1 MKERI
6 NMSDFEIERW
16 FSMNEICDHLGIKR
30 DTALKSI
37 LNKNMPAR
45 TIGKGDCYE

>member
-6 NMSDFEIERW
+6 NMSDFEIEHW
-16 FSMNEICDHLGIKR
+16 FSMNEISGHLGIKR

-37 LNKNMPAR
+37 LNKISRQENR
-45 TIGKGDCYE
+45 